1 MVQVT
6 YLPDIVC
13 WIWHIA
19 QRLLPGFTGPVPSTS
34 LDKCYIV
41 ISYYSLKI
49 ACCKGIILHTSI
61 TLAYPTLSSAARK
74 SKSFP

>member
-41 ISYYSLKI
+41 I
-49 ACCKGIILHTSI
+49 
-61 TLAYPTLSSAARK
+61 
-74 SKSFP
+74 